1 MIQQEET
8 QSRGGMARIPR
19 NVWAAT
25 ITSFLTDVSSE
36 MILNLVPLF
45 LANVLGVSTAVIGL
59 IDGVAETTASLLKA
73 ASGWFSD
80 RIGGRKWLAVS
91 GYGLSSLAKPFLYIV
106 TSWYGV
112 LAVRFADRVGK
123 GIRTAP
129 RDALIADSIDEKS
142 RGLAFGLHRA
152 GDTAGAMTGLII
164 ALLVVLGTQSQAL
177 SLNRETFQ
185 RLVLLGIIPGF
196 VAVVILA
203 LWARDVRSKR
213 PAQSADK
220 PRLRLSAMSKEF
232 RFFLVVIAVFTLGNS
247 SDSFLILRAQERGLN
262 VAGVMGM
269 LITFNL
275 VYAVFAGP
283 LGALSDRVG
292 RYRLI
297 VGGWSVYAV
306 LYLAFA
312 FAAEAWQIWAIYAFY
327 GLYYAA
333 VEGTAKALVA
343 DLIPSEQRG
352 TAYGYYNAV
361 VGLMALP
368 ASLLA
373 GILWQGIGDWKGFGP
388 SAPFLAGAVLAFV
401 AVGLLA
407 GRYRGKLMSSSGAK

>member
-1 MIQQEET
+1 
-8 QSRGGMARIPR
+8 MARIPR